1 MAAQSNPD
9 APFGL
14 VGHPLGHSWSPR
26 IHELLGSSP
35 YDLHD
40 LENDE
45 AARFIRGGRWQG
57 LNVTIPH
64 KRLAAELADTR
75 SSRVERLGVANTLV
89 REDDGT
95 ISAENTDVLGFSWML
110 ERFFRREHGKGVEE
124 LLAGRSAL
132 VLGSG
137 GASRS
142 VQASLAEVG
151 ARAIVVSRTGSET
164 YEGLAERHPD
174 AALIV
179 NTTPVG
185 MYPSCPAAPLDEAS
199 LASLDGL
206 LGVLDVVYNPR
217 RTGICLA
224 AERLGIPSESGLAM
238 LVAQAFFASELFQG
252 RKLDE
257 ALVDKIEQ
265 DILAE
270 TQNVILI
277 GMPGSGKSS
286 CGRALARLLGRPFVD
301 VDDAIAAE
309 SGRSAAEIIR
319 SEGEGAFRAIET
331 RVTGGYAA
339 RSGLVIACG
348 GGVVTRPENYDLL
361 HQNGTIV
368 LLDRP
373 LEELSSRGRPVSQA
387 KGVARLAAERM
398 GLYRAWADITLT
410 CTGSAEGDA
419 LAVRRLLYP

>member
-1 MAAQSNPD
+1 MAGQSNPD

-35 YDLHD
+35 YCVHD
-40 LENDE
+40 LEKDE
-45 AARFIRGGRWQG
+45 AARFIRSGRWRG

-75 SSRVERLGVANTLV
+75 SLRVERLGVANTLV

-110 ERFFRREHGKGVEE
+110 ERFFRREHDKGAEE

-185 MYPSCPAAPLDEAS
+185 MYPSCPAAPLDEAV
-199 LASLDGL
+199 LARLDGL

-257 ALVDKIEQ
+257 ALVDKIER
-265 DILAE
+265 DILTE

-331 RVTGGYAA
+331 RVTGSYVA

-373 LEELSSRGRPVSQA
+373 LEELSSKGRPVSQA

-398 GLYRAWADITLT
+398 GLYRAWADLTLT

>member
-75 SSRVERLGVANTLV
+75 SPRVERLGVANTLV

-110 ERFFRREHGKGVEE
+110 ERFFRREHGKGAEE

-224 AERLGIPSESGLAM
+224 AERLGIPSESGLTM

>member
-1 MAAQSNPD
+1 M
-9 APFGL
+9 
-14 VGHPLGHSWSPR
+14 
-26 IHELLGSSP
+26 
-35 YDLHD
+35 
-40 LENDE
+40 
-45 AARFIRGGRWQG
+45 
-57 LNVTIPH
+57 
-64 KRLAAELADTR
+64 
-75 SSRVERLGVANTLV
+75 
-89 REDDGT
+89 
-95 ISAENTDVLGFSWML
+95 
-110 ERFFRREHGKGVEE
+110 
-124 LLAGRSAL
+124 
-132 VLGSG
+132 
-137 GASRS
+137 
-142 VQASLAEVG
+142 
-151 ARAIVVSRTGSET
+151 
-164 YEGLAERHPD
+164 
-174 AALIV
+174 
-179 NTTPVG
+179 
-185 MYPSCPAAPLDEAS
+185 
-199 LASLDGL
+199 
-206 LGVLDVVYNPR
+206 LDVVYNPR

>member
-75 SSRVERLGVANTLV
+75 SPRVERLGVANTLV

-110 ERFFRREHGKGVEE
+110 ERFFRREHGKGAEE
-124 LLAGRSAL
+124 LLAERSAL

-174 AALIV
+174 AVLIV

-398 GLYRAWADITLT
+398 GLYRAWADLTLT

>member
-110 ERFFRREHGKGVEE
+110 ERFFRREHGKGAEE

-217 RTGICLA
+217 RAGICLA

>member
-1 MAAQSNPD
+1 MAGQSSPD

-40 LENDE
+40 LGNDE

-75 SSRVERLGVANTLV
+75 SPRVERLGVANTLV

-110 ERFFRREHGKGVEE
+110 ERFFRREHGKGAEE

-151 ARAIVVSRTGSET
+151 ARTIVVSRTGSET

-398 GLYRAWADITLT
+398 GLYRAWTDLTLT

>member
-1 MAAQSNPD
+1 MATQSNPD

-75 SSRVERLGVANTLV
+75 SPRVERLGVANTLV

-110 ERFFRREHGKGVEE
+110 ERFFRREHGKGAEE

-309 SGRSAAEIIR
+309 SGRSAAEWKLAQEYLHER
-319 SEGEGAFRAIET
+319 AGGE
-331 RVTGGYAA
+331 
-339 RSGLVIACG
+339 
-348 GGVVTRPENYDLL
+348 
-361 HQNGTIV
+361 
-368 LLDRP
+368 
-373 LEELSSRGRPVSQA
+373 A
-387 KGVARLAAERM
+387 KR
-398 GLYRAWADITLT
+398 
-410 CTGSAEGDA
+410 
-419 LAVRRLLYP
+419 

>member
-1 MAAQSNPD
+1 MAGQSSPD

-35 YDLHD
+35 YGLHD
-40 LENDE
+40 LGNDE

-110 ERFFRREHGKGVEE
+110 ERFFRREHGKGAKE

-398 GLYRAWADITLT
+398 GLYRAWADLTLT

>member
-75 SSRVERLGVANTLV
+75 SPRVERLGVANTLV

-110 ERFFRREHGKGVEE
+110 ERFFRREHGKGAKE
-124 LLAGRSAL
+124 LLAGRRAL

-331 RVTGGYAA
+331 RVTGSYAA

-398 GLYRAWADITLT
+398 GLYRAWADLTLT

>member
-1 MAAQSNPD
+1 MAGQSSPD

-110 ERFFRREHGKGVEE
+110 ERFFRREHGKGAEE

-331 RVTGGYAA
+331 RVTGSYAA

-348 GGVVTRPENYDLL
+348 GGVVTRPENYDPL

>member
-1 MAAQSNPD
+1 MAGQSSPD

-40 LENDE
+40 LGNDE

-110 ERFFRREHGKGVEE
+110 ERFFRREHGKGAEE

-286 CGRALARLLGRPFVD
+286 CGRGLARLLGRPFVD

-398 GLYRAWADITLT
+398 GLYRAWADLTLT

>member
-40 LENDE
+40 LGNDE

-110 ERFFRREHGKGVEE
+110 ERFFRREHGKGAEE

-373 LEELSSRGRPVSQA
+373 LEELSLRGRPVSQA